1 VLDSV
6 PLFGIGEYTVLT
18 LVAVVAVVLL
28 ELCWLRTGIFRTLQY
43 WLCMLLVFGF
53 QIPVDGWLTK
63 LRNPIV
69 IYNERQMTGLRLPW
83 DIPVEDFGFGFAM
96 VTLAILLWRH
106 RLDRPDRLN
115 RPVRRQ
121 ADGQDQGTPSRPVA
135 HLAQHPDPE
144 GATPAP

>member
-6 PLFGIGEYTVLT
+6 PLSGIGEYTLLT

-28 ELCWLRTGIFRTLQY
+28 ELCWLRTGIFGTLQY

-63 LRNPIV
+63 LRDPIV

-83 DIPVEDFGFGFAM
+83 DIPAEDFGFGFAM

-106 RLDRPDRLN
+106 RLDRLD
-115 RPVRRQ
+115 RRQ
-121 ADGQDQGTPSRPVA
+121 ADRPDQGAPSRPNA